1 MARSD
6 KVKRGPERAPNRAL
20 LYGTGISKRE
30 LSKPFVGVISS
41 FTQIIPGHTHLRDLE
56 ERIKEGVQ
64 ASGATPFLF
73 NISGIC
79 DGIAMGHAGM
89 HYSLPSR
96 ELIADLTES
105 LVSAHSL
112 DAVICLTNCDKITPG
127 MLMGIVRLNLPSL
140 VVTGGPMY
148 SGNYRMERRS
158 LVRDTFEAVGKFKSG
173 QLSLTELENLE
184 IEACP
189 GCGSCQGLYTANTMN
204 CLTEALG
211 LSLPGCGSSLAVSA
225 KKKRIA
231 YESGYQISDLIK
243 KNITTK
249 AILKKEAF
257 ENAIRIDMALGGS
270 TNTVLHLPAIANEAG
285 IKLPLDL
292 FDRIAKDTP
301 RLTNIRPAGEHF
313 MEDFEYAGGVPGVF
327 KQLKGKLNNVST
339 VSGRTIRQIASS
351 AHVFDEDVIRP
362 LSKPYDKQ
370 GGIAILKG
378 NLAPDGCVVK
388 QSAVEDK
395 MLKFTGKARVFNS
408 EEKAMKAITGGQ
420 IKKNSV
426 IVIRYEGPKGGPG
439 MREMLA
445 PTSAIVG
452 MNLTENVALI
462 TDGRFSGGTRGPC
475 IGHISPEA
483 ASGGPIAAVKDGDI
497 IRIDIPSRLIELKV
511 SKREL
516 EGRMKSIKIEGPKI
530 RTGYLRRYAK
540 FVTSADKGAVLKVDT
555 ERDS

>member
-6 KVKRGPERAPNRAL
+6 KVKRGPERAPNRSL
-20 LYGTGISKRE
+20 LYATGITRRE
-30 LSKPFVGVISS
+30 MSKPFVGVISS
-41 FTQIIPGHTHLRDLE
+41 YTQIIPGHVHLRELE

-64 ASGATPFLF
+64 AGGATPFSF

-79 DGIAMGHAGM
+79 DGVAMGHAGM

-105 LVSAHSL
+105 LISAHSL
-112 DAVICLTNCDKITPG
+112 DAVVCLTNCDKITPG
-127 MLMGIVRLNLPSL
+127 MLMGIARLNLPAI
-140 VVTGGPMY
+140 VVTGGPML
-148 SGNYRMERRS
+148 SGNYKMERRS

-173 QLSLTELENLE
+173 QIPLTELENLE

-211 LSLPGCGSSLAVSA
+211 LSLPGCGTSLAVSA

-231 YESGYQISDLIK
+231 YESGLIITNLIK
-243 KNITTK
+243 KNITTR

-257 ENAIRIDMALGGS
+257 ENAIRVDMALGGS

-292 FDRIAKDTP
+292 FDKIARETP
-301 RLTNIRPAGEHF
+301 HIASIRPGGDYF
-313 MEDFEYAGGVPGVF
+313 MEDLEYAGGMPAVF
-327 KQLKGKLNNVST
+327 KQLVRKLNNVST

-351 AHVFDEDVIRP
+351 AHVFDEDIIRP
-362 LSKPYDKQ
+362 LSKPYHKE
-370 GGIAILKG
+370 GGIAILRG

-388 QSAVEDK
+388 QSAIKDK
-395 MLKFTGKARVFNS
+395 MLKFTGSAKVFNS
-408 EEKAMKAITGGQ
+408 EEEAMKAITTGQ
-420 IKKNSV
+420 IEKGSV

-445 PTSAIVG
+445 PTSAVVG
-452 MNLTENVALI
+452 MGLADEVALI

-483 ASGGPIAAVKDGDI
+483 ARGGPIAAVKDGDTI
-497 IRIDIPSRLIELKV
+497 HIDITKRKIELKI

-516 EGRMKSIKIEGPKI
+516 EERMKSMKIEKPKI
-530 RTGYLRRYAK
+530 RTGYLRRYAE
-540 FVTSADKGAVLKVDT
+540 FVTSADKGAVLQTDI
-555 ERDS
+555 E